1 MMKRYIGLDQQAST
15 MPWRR
20 YIPYNEQIV
29 VDGTARTWP
38 NKTLVVSPRWCSVD
52 LRDGNQALIEPMDN
66 EKKLKFWKLLI
77 ALGIKEIEVGFP
89 SASETDFNFIRML
102 IEQDLIPDDVTIGV
116 LTQAREELIKRTYES
131 LVGTKRAYVHL
142 YNSTSKLQRKVVFK
156 MNQDEVLQLAENGA
170 KLCRKYENLLSGTDL
185 YYEYTPE
192 SFTGTEPE
200 FAARCS
206 NAVAEIFVAGN
217 PKKVMINLPS
227 TVEMTTPNVYADAV
241 EWMCKHIG
249 KPTDFA
255 PDDGKV
261 ADRAKCSFTR
271 DDIVISL
278 HPHNDQG
285 MGIAA
290 AHLGLLA
297 GADRVEGCLF
307 GNGERTGNVDLIAI
321 ALNLFSAGVDPE
333 LEIKNIREIKRVVEY
348 CNGLTVPERHP
359 YAGDLVFTAF
369 SGSHQDAIKK
379 GIEALEKQ
387 ATEKGVEVETL
398 TWAVPYLP
406 IDPRDI
412 GASYESIIRVN
423 SQSGKGGVAYI
434 LKNRHNL
441 NLPRRLQIEFS
452 KIVQKYTDSSGHEAS
467 DALIYKLFC
476 DEYLP
481 VNELEDK
488 GDLNSWGK
496 IKMLSILTT
505 TKDGDED
512 SVLKVHAII
521 DGEEHELVGI
531 GNGPIDAF
539 ISIIPDH
546 IQGCPQVQV
555 LDYSQHAMATGQNAS
570 AATYVECR
578 IGDESFW
585 GVGIDPSTTKAAL
598 KAVVSAVNRAV
609 RKIDGQVWGELS

>member
-1 MMKRYIGLDQQAST
+1 M
-15 MPWRR
+15 
-20 YIPYNEQIV
+20 N
-29 VDGTARTWP
+29 
-38 NKTLVVSPRWCSVD
+38 
-52 LRDGNQALIEPMDN
+52 N
-66 EKKLKFWKLLI
+66 EKKLKFWNLLLQ
-77 ALGIKEIEVGFP
+77 LGFKEIEVGFP
-89 SASETDFNFIRML
+89 AASETDFSFIRML

-131 LVGTKRAYVHL
+131 LVGAKSAYVHL
-142 YNSTSKLQRKVVFK
+142 YNSTSKLQRKVVFC
-156 MNQDEVLQLAENGA
+156 MNQDEVLDLAVNGA
-170 KLCRKYENLLSGTDL
+170 KLCRKYEELLSGTEL

-200 FAARCS
+200 FAARCA
-206 NAVAEIFVAGN
+206 NAVAEIFRSGVE
-217 PKKVMINLPS
+217 KKVMINLPS

-241 EWMCKHIG
+241 EWMCKHLG
-249 KPTDFA
+249 KPTDSA

-261 ADRAKCSFTR
+261 ADRDKCSFTR
-271 DDIVISL
+271 DDIIVSL

-307 GNGERTGNVDLIAI
+307 GNGERTGNVDLITI
-321 ALNLFSAGVDPE
+321 ALNLFSVGVDPE
-333 LEIKNIREIKRVVEY
+333 LEIRNIKEIRRVVEY
-348 CNGLTVPERHP
+348 CNSLTVPERHP

-379 GIEALEKQ
+379 GIEALEKE
-387 ATEKGVEVETL
+387 ATAKGVEVNRL
-398 TWAVPYLP
+398 PWAVPYLP

-452 KIVQKYTDSSGHEAS
+452 KIVQKWTDNSGLEAS
-467 DALIYKLFC
+467 DAMIYKLFC

-481 VNELEDK
+481 VEELEDSS
-488 GDLNSWGK
+488 GLSAWGK
-496 IKMLSILTT
+496 VKVLSIVHTNN
-505 TKDGDED
+505 GESGD
-512 SVLKVHAII
+512 SVLKVRAII
-521 DGEEHELVGI
+521 DNQEQELVGV

-539 ISIIPDH
+539 ISIISSRVEGSA
-546 IQGCPQVQV
+546 QLQV
-555 LDYSQHAMATGQNAS
+555 LDYSQHALTTGQNAS
-570 AATYVECR
+570 AAAYVECK
-578 IGDESFW
+578 IDDDVFW
-585 GVGIDPSTTKAAL
+585 GVGIDSSTTMASL
-598 KAVVSAVNRAV
+598 KAVVSAVNRATSKQDT
-609 RKIDGQVWGELS
+609 RTLGGL

>member
-1 MMKRYIGLDQQAST
+1 
-15 MPWRR
+15 MPWER
-20 YIPYNEQIV
+20 YVPYSEQIV
-29 VDGTARTWP
+29 VDGSARTWP
-38 NKTLVVSPRWCSVD
+38 DKTLVVPPRWCSVD

-66 EKKLKFWKLLI
+66 KRKLKFWNLLLQ
-77 ALGIKEIEVGFP
+77 LGFKEVEVGFP
-89 SASETDFNFIRML
+89 AASETDFNFIRML
-102 IEQDLIPDDVTIGV
+102 IERDLIPEDVTIGV

-131 LVGTKRAYVHL
+131 LVDARRAYVHL

-156 MNQDEVLQLAENGA
+156 MSEGEILQLAENGA
-170 KLCRKYENLLSGTDL
+170 KLCRKYEKLLSGTDL

-192 SFTGTEPE
+192 SFTGTELE

-206 NAVAEIFVAGN
+206 NAVAEIFEAGGA
-217 PKKVMINLPS
+217 KKVMINLPS
-227 TVEMTTPNVYADAV
+227 TVEMTTPNVYADTI

-249 KPTDFA
+249 RPTDSA
-255 PDDGKV
+255 PDDEKV
-261 ADRAKCSFTR
+261 ADRDKCSFTR
-271 DDIVISL
+271 DDIVVSL

-307 GNGERTGNVDLIAI
+307 GNGERTGNVDLVAM
-321 ALNLFSAGVDPE
+321 ALNLFSVGVDPE
-333 LEIKNIREIKRVVEY
+333 LEIKNIREIRRTVEY
-348 CNGLTVPERHP
+348 CNGLGVHERHP

-387 ATEKGVEVETL
+387 AAEENAEVETL

-434 LKNRHNL
+434 LRNRHNL

-452 KIVQKYTDSSGHEAS
+452 KIVQKYTETSGQEAS
-467 DALIYKLFC
+467 DTMIYKLFC

-481 VNELEDK
+481 VEELDDK
-488 GDLNSWGK
+488 AGLSSWGR
-496 IKMLSILTT
+496 IKMLSIEHT
-505 TKDGDED
+505 TKTDCAD
-512 SVLKVHAII
+512 SVLKVRAII
-521 DGEEHELVGI
+521 DKKEHELVGI

-539 ISIIPDH
+539 ISIVSDYMPSS
-546 IQGCPQVQV
+546 QQVQI
-555 LDYSQHAMATGQNAS
+555 LDYSQHAMTSGQNAS

-578 IGDESFW
+578 IGDETFW
-585 GVGIDPSTTKAAL
+585 GVGVDSSTTKAAL
-598 KAVVSAVNRAV
+598 KAVASAVNRAT
-609 RKIDGQVWGELS
+609 RKIDSKAQGEL